1 MVQTSK
7 SLKIHLISL
16 FIPLTEPALFHLLAV
31 WKEEGQSPST
41 EGLGAY
47 LERKGPFEELIPERH
62 PVMPKLSCCLLLYRQ
77 YCSQLETLLQGSQ
90 RKGTYMALPLELWSS
105 GLNWRSVRDLGSLEL
120 SYRVKG
126 TQEMC

>member
-16 FIPLTEPALFHLLAV
+16 FIPLTEPALFHLLVV

-47 LERKGPFEELIPERH
+47 LERKGPFEELIPGRH

-77 YCSQLETLLQGSQ
+77 YCYQLEMLQGSQ
-90 RKGTYMALPLELWSS
+90 GKGTYMALPLELRSS
-105 GLNWRSVRDLGSLEL
+105 GPNWRSVRDLGSLEL

>member
-1 MVQTSK
+1 MVQISK

-16 FIPLTEPALFHLLAV
+16 FIPLREPALFHLLAV

-47 LERKGPFEELIPERH
+47 LERKGPFEELIPARH

-77 YCSQLETLLQGSQ
+77 YCCQLEMLQGSQ
-90 RKGTYMALPLELWSS
+90 GKGKYMALPLELQSS
-105 GLNWRSVRDLGSLEL
+105 GPNWRSVHDLGSLEL
-120 SYRVKG
+120 SHRVKG